1 MKTRDMPVS
10 YQDFVLSNQY
20 FGTPMPTDPT
30 MKMELTPIV
39 YQNMRTIGAR
49 PSRLQQ
55 GLRAVGRG
63 LAIAGGAGVA
73 VGVANSLFNKPSDNY
88 EQAVT
93 NNQTTGGRNTRV
105 GQLDSFDEFFET
117 DNEKYAKTGGLGESS
132 PPSKSTT
139 PAQTVSITDKVENFT
154 DRTQY
159 DSPIGP
165 HSLASSTGIGRKPRM
180 AKLGGSEFSQALR
193 YGDPDANVA
202 AVKAENEAALR
213 GTTPAYGPQELMGQG
228 GMSISTGEEEDYRR
242 KTGQSLKKYGLTDRT
257 KSERRGQFRTDLILD
272 HDTQTDKQNR
282 EQAEYE
288 ASPRYQEEQFRE
300 RMSRD
305 TYVPPSNDND
315 PPLTEKIDQFIN
327 KTKSDKNLPEKKT
340 QKVSD
345 LGEKREDN
353 ASAGMKGIIAAGG
366 EVAEEALSQTPD
378 DERLE
383 DIMND
388 PSLEAIGKTV
398 EPKKVS
404 PNNTP
409 SQKANPLATLDQVL
423 SEGRTSNN
431 PVIGGLKAGVKTGRV
446 LGSVVKRGAQD
457 SVEAL
462 KLAAQYLQNSEA
474 MKKIQQATDPSPND
488 SLYSIKRKM
497 VEERIAKREA
507 MKDITGGFGEVNEKM
522 YKDLKS
528 KGLIDESE

>member
-1 MKTRDMPVS
+1 MPVS

-20 FGTPMPTDPT
+20 FGTPMPTDPQ

-39 YQNMRTIGAR
+39 YENMRTIGAR

-88 EQAVT
+88 GQAVT
-93 NNQTTGGRNTRV
+93 DNQTSGGRNTRV

-117 DNEKYAKTGGLGESS
+117 DNEKYAKTGGLEEST

-139 PAQTVSITDKVENFT
+139 PAQTITSKT
-154 DRTQY
+154 DQYLAGIGPDPAGTKQY
-159 DSPIGP
+159 DATIGP
-165 HSLASSTGIGRKPRM
+165 HPLASATGIGRKPRM

-193 YGDPDANVA
+193 YGDPDANLA
-202 AVKAENEAALR
+202 AAKAENEAALR
-213 GTTPAYGPQELMGQG
+213 ETTPAYGPQELMGQG

-257 KSERRGQFRTDLILD
+257 KPERRGQFRSDLILD
-272 HDTQTDKQNR
+272 HDSQQNKQQR
-282 EQAEYE
+282 ERDEYVG
-288 ASPRYQEEQFRE
+288 SPRYEEDQFEE

-340 QKVSD
+340 PKISNT
-345 LGEKREDN
+345 GE
-353 ASAGMKGIIAAGG
+353 GTPKG
-366 EVAEEALSQTPD
+366 S
-378 DERLE
+378 
-383 DIMND
+383 
-388 PSLEAIGKTV
+388 
-398 EPKKVS
+398 KK
-404 PNNTP
+404 
-409 SQKANPLATLDQVL
+409 ADPLATLDQVV
-423 SEGRTSNN
+423 SEGGTSSN
-431 PVIGGLKAGVKTGRV
+431 PVIGGLQAGVKTGRV

-457 SVEAL
+457 SAEAL
-462 KLAAQYLQNSEA
+462 KLAAQYIQNSEA
-474 MKKIQQATDPSPND
+474 MKKIQRATDTNPGISD
-488 SLYSIKRKM
+488 YALKRKM
-497 VEERIAKREA
+497 VEERIAKREM
-507 MKDITGGFGEVNEKM
+507 MKDLTGGFGEVNEKM
-522 YKDLKS
+522 YEDLKS

>member
-1 MKTRDMPVS
+1 MPVS

-20 FGTPMPTDPT
+20 FGTPMPTDPQ

-88 EQAVT
+88 AQSVT

-105 GQLDSFDEFFET
+105 GQLDSFDQFFET

-165 HSLASSTGIGRKPRM
+165 HSLASATGIGRKPRM

-193 YGDPDANVA
+193 YGDPEANVA

-228 GMSISTGEEEDYRR
+228 GLSISTGEEEDYRR

-257 KSERRGQFRTDLILD
+257 KPERRGQFRTDLILD
-272 HDTQTDKQNR
+272 HDTQTDKQSR

-300 RMSRD
+300 RVSRD
-305 TYVPPSNDND
+305 NYVPTT
-315 PPLTEKIDQFIN
+315 TEQVEQFIN
-327 KTKSDKNLPEKKT
+327 KTKSGKNLPEKKT

-345 LGEKREDN
+345 LGERREDN
-353 ASAGMKGIIAAGG
+353 ASAGMKSIIAAGG
-366 EVAEEALSQTPD
+366 DVAKTALEQTPD
-378 DERLE
+378 IDLSEIENDSALA
-383 DIMND
+383 DIGRREEPQDVSPRGVIPPDKSGTMNKTD
-388 PSLEAIGKTV
+388 LSAIGDIIGEK
-398 EPKKVS
+398 
-404 PNNTP
+404 
-409 SQKANPLATLDQVL
+409 QADNPI
-423 SEGRTSNN
+423 
-431 PVIGGLKAGVKTGRV
+431 IGGLQGIGKAARIAGKIG
-446 LGSVVKRGAQD
+446 KRTVEELADKGAKD
-457 SVEAL
+457 RRSYAKYKETMRKAEAF
-462 KLAAQYLQNSEA
+462 
-474 MKKIQQATDPSPND
+474 KKIAEDRKNTNDP
-488 SLYSIKRKM
+488 
-497 VEERIAKREA
+497 E
-507 MKDITGGFGEVNEKM
+507 
-522 YKDLKS
+522 
-528 KGLIDESE
+528 

>member
-93 NNQTTGGRNTRV
+93 NNQTSGGRTTRV

-257 KSERRGQFRTDLILD
+257 KPERRGQFRTDLILD
-272 HDTQTDKQNR
+272 HDTQTDKQSR

-327 KTKSDKNLPEKKT
+327 KTKSGKNLPEKKT
-340 QKVSD
+340 PKVTNLREYAARKASGGLDIVPSGKPPADMSEDLKEFDDEKNTSD
-345 LGEKREDN
+345 FYYKGTGEPEQTTTNPQDVSPRGVIPPDKSRTINKTDLSAIGDIIGEKQADN
-353 ASAGMKGIIAAGG
+353 PIVGG
-366 EVAEEALSQTPD
+366 LQG
-378 DERLE
+378 
-383 DIMND
+383 
-388 PSLEAIGKTV
+388 IGKAARIAGKLGKRTV
-398 EPKKVS
+398 EELADKGAKDRR
-404 PNNTP
+404 NYAKYKETIR
-409 SQKANPLATLDQVL
+409 KAQAF
-423 SEGRTSNN
+423 
-431 PVIGGLKAGVKTGRV
+431 
-446 LGSVVKRGAQD
+446 
-457 SVEAL
+457 
-462 KLAAQYLQNSEA
+462 
-474 MKKIQQATDPSPND
+474 KKIAEDRENTKD
-488 SLYSIKRKM
+488 S
-497 VEERIAKREA
+497 E
-507 MKDITGGFGEVNEKM
+507 
-522 YKDLKS
+522 
-528 KGLIDESE
+528 